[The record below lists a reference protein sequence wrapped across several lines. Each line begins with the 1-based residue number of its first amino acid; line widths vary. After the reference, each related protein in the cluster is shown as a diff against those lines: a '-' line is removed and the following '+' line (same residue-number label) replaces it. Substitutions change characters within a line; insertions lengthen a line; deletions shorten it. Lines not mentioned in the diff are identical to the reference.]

1 MSDAGY
7 VENWIDT
14 DDIVP
19 YRDTPSDL
27 RLCDSDLTGAVC
39 SSRIGSQSQNASPKA
54 SLARCMLVG
63 IALCLA
69 NIIGFEKAHSASWS
83 VNTLKQYTFH
93 QLDYSFEQ
101 FYCVD
106 ELWYKESRWNYKAKN
121 PKSSAFGIPQIL
133 GLKELS
139 PIKQIDKGLKY
150 IEHRYDTPCNAL
162 KHHKIKGWY

>member
-1 MSDAGY
+1 MLPLNANSLSERKG
-7 VENWIDT
+7 
-14 DDIVP
+14 
-19 YRDTPSDL
+19 DL
-27 RLCDSDLTGAVC
+27 RSRKIARFGLVIPLFIVLNISLLKDDSVA
-39 SSRIGSQSQNASPKA
+39 
-54 SLARCMLVG
+54 
-63 IALCLA
+63 
-69 NIIGFEKAHSASWS
+69 ASWS
-83 VNTLKQYTFH
+83 IPKLKQYTFH

-139 PIKQIDKGLKY
+139 PTKQIDRGLNY
-150 IEHRYDTPCNAL
+150 IKHRYSNPCNAL

>member
-1 MSDAGY
+1 MLPLNANSLSERKG
-7 VENWIDT
+7 
-14 DDIVP
+14 
-19 YRDTPSDL
+19 DL
-27 RLCDSDLTGAVC
+27 RSRKIARFGLVIPLFIVLNISLLKDDSVAV
-39 SSRIGSQSQNASPKA
+39 
-54 SLARCMLVG
+54 
-63 IALCLA
+63 
-69 NIIGFEKAHSASWS
+69 SWS
-83 VNTLKQYTFH
+83 IPKLKQYTFH

-139 PIKQIDKGLKY
+139 PTKQIDKGLNY
-150 IEHRYDTPCNAL
+150 IKHRYSNPCNAL

>member
-1 MSDAGY
+1 MIPLNANSLSERKG
-7 VENWIDT
+7 
-14 DDIVP
+14 
-19 YRDTPSDL
+19 DL
-27 RLCDSDLTGAVC
+27 RSRKIARFGLVILLFIVLNISLLKDDSVAV
-39 SSRIGSQSQNASPKA
+39 
-54 SLARCMLVG
+54 
-63 IALCLA
+63 
-69 NIIGFEKAHSASWS
+69 SWS
-83 VNTLKQYTFH
+83 IPKLKQYTFH

-139 PIKQIDKGLKY
+139 PTKQIDRGLNY
-150 IEHRYDTPCNAL
+150 IKHRYSNPCNAL

>member
-1 MSDAGY
+1 VIPLNANSLSERKG
-7 VENWIDT
+7 
-14 DDIVP
+14 
-19 YRDTPSDL
+19 DL
-27 RLCDSDLTGAVC
+27 RSRKIARFGLVIPLFIVLNISLLKDDSVAV
-39 SSRIGSQSQNASPKA
+39 
-54 SLARCMLVG
+54 
-63 IALCLA
+63 
-69 NIIGFEKAHSASWS
+69 SWS
-83 VNTLKQYTFH
+83 IPKLKQYTFH

-139 PIKQIDKGLKY
+139 PTKQIDRGLNY
-150 IEHRYDTPCNAL
+150 IKHRYSNPCNAL

>member
-1 MSDAGY
+1 MIPLNANSLSERKG
-7 VENWIDT
+7 
-14 DDIVP
+14 
-19 YRDTPSDL
+19 DL
-27 RLCDSDLTGAVC
+27 R
-39 SSRIGSQSQNASPKA
+39 SRKI
-54 SLARCMLVG
+54 ARFGLVIPLF
-63 IALCLA
+63 IALNLSLLKDDSVA
-69 NIIGFEKAHSASWS
+69 VSWS
-83 VNTLKQYTFH
+83 IPKLKQYTFH

-139 PIKQIDKGLKY
+139 PTKQIDKGLNY
-150 IEHRYDTPCNAL
+150 IKHRYSNPCNAL